1 MKLKIITSC
10 CLLLLAGMARAQ
22 WAVFDWSNL
31 TQGIVNS
38 SNEMAQTSMTAE
50 NMLANWKET
59 VKIYEQSKAYYDKLR
74 GVTETVKSVRK
85 VKQCILMVGEISE
98 IYVKNYDRML
108 SDPHFTSGELSS
120 IAFGYSRLLEE
131 STASLID
138 LQQIVTPGEMSMTD
152 KDRLDL
158 IDRVYRE
165 LTRYRRLTD
174 YYTRKNISVAM
185 LRAEETNDVQRA
197 IALYGTDADRYW

>member
-1 MKLKIITSC
+1 MKSKIIITC
-10 CLLLLAGMARAQ
+10 CLLMIAGTVRAQ
-22 WAVFDWSNL
+22 WGVFDWSNL
-31 TQGIVNS
+31 TQGIINS

-50 NMLANWKET
+50 NVLANWKET
-59 VKIYEQSKAYYDKLR
+59 VKIYEQSIAYYDKLW

>member
-1 MKLKIITSC
+1 
-10 CLLLLAGMARAQ
+10 MARAQ

-98 IYVKNYDRML
+98 IYVKNFDRML
-108 SDPHFTSGELSS
+108 SDDHFTSGELSS